1 MEALAV
7 SREYFKHVV
16 VEIWSKIQ
24 KRCHHLPQQLFLF
37 SNPKKTSWH
46 LYGRRGVTRGEQF
59 PGRRITTRSAEWRQ
73 GRQKV
78 QTMSQV
84 FSSIQYICFLK
95 TSNSNMLVPTLLLAP
110 GAV

>member
-37 SNPKKTSWH
+37 FKP
-46 LYGRRGVTRGEQF
+46 
-59 PGRRITTRSAEWRQ
+59 
-73 GRQKV
+73 
-78 QTMSQV
+78 
-84 FSSIQYICFLK
+84 
-95 TSNSNMLVPTLLLAP
+95 
-110 GAV
+110 